1 MDMEDRGNMGG
12 TGRTQLL
19 FHPFRLKSLRL
30 KNRFVMAPMTRQFSP
45 GGIPTAEVAAYY
57 RRRAQGQ
64 VGLILSEGT
73 FIDRPATLSHPD
85 IPRFYGDE
93 ALAGWKRVVDSVH
106 AASGIMGPQ
115 LWHVG
120 IDSPDPS
127 SDPSAEGADG
137 APPVCEGPSGLYK
150 PGERSGRAMSEED
163 IIDTIAAYSSAAQD
177 AKRLGFDMIEIHGAH
192 GYLIDQF
199 LWKETNH
206 RSDAYGGATVGE
218 RTRFAV
224 EVVQNIR
231 QAVGDDFVICL
242 RLSQWKL
249 QDYAAKLAQTPQEME
264 GLLVPLAEA
273 GVDLFHC
280 SQRRFFEPEFEGSDL
295 NFAGWAKKV
304 TGKPTITVGS
314 VGLSGEFLQ
323 AFAGEVSTHS
333 PLDELLRRYERGDFD
348 LVAVGR
354 ALLADPAWV
363 RKIRDGR
370 LSELGGFEREA
381 LSTLI

>member
-1 MDMEDRGNMGG
+1 
-12 TGRTQLL
+12 
-19 FHPFRLKSLRL
+19 
-30 KNRFVMAPMTRQFSP
+30 MTRQFSP
-45 GGIPTAEVAAYY
+45 GGVPTVEVAAYY
-57 RRRAQGQ
+57 RRRAEGG
-64 VGLILSEGT
+64 VGLVLSEGT
-73 FIDRPATLSHPD
+73 FINRPSTLSHPD
-85 IPRFYGDE
+85 IPRFYGDD

-106 AASGIMGPQ
+106 AAGGVMGPQ

-120 IDSPDPS
+120 IASPDR
-127 SDPSAEGADG
+127 ADG
-137 APPVCEGPSGLYK
+137 APPLEGPSGIFK
-150 PGERSGRAMSEED
+150 PGERSGRAMSEKD
-163 IIDTIAAYSSAAQD
+163 IVDALAAYSSAAAD
-177 AKRLGFDMIEIHGAH
+177 AKRLGFDMVEIHGAH

-199 LWKETNH
+199 LWQETNL

-224 EVVQNIR
+224 EVVRKIR
-231 QAVGDDFVICL
+231 QAVGDDFVISL

-249 QDYAAKLAQTPQEME
+249 QNYLAKLAQTPREME
-264 GLLVPLAEA
+264 ELLAPLAEA

-314 VGLSGEFLQ
+314 VGLSGEFLL
-323 AFAGEVSTHS
+323 AFAGEVSTPS
-333 PLDELLRRYERGDFD
+333 SLDELLRRYERGDFD

-370 LSELGGFEREA
+370 LSELGGFQREA
-381 LSTLI
+381 LSTLT